1 MSRPYLFPMLS
12 RDAVAKILLRPYQA
26 KAMGQIFACR
36 DRGVQRVLAVLPTG
50 TGKTT
55 LFSALIGEIYRDS
68 KASTLV
74 LAHRRELLEQAANR
88 IALQNPKLRVALEGS
103 LKERPT
109 KEQVLVGSVQSLGKE
124 NSTRL
129 GDWKP
134 QCLII
139 DEAHHA
145 PADSYQNVM
154 RAIGSYD
161 NSCFTVG
168 VTATPHRMD
177 NRPLHGE
184 EEAIFEEVAFT
195 YTLREA
201 IADGWLADLKGYRVA
216 TGVDLSRVR
225 IVHGDYSSK
234 QLQEAVNTESRNRTA
249 FEHWIN
255 IAKDRKTII
264 FCTGVEHAKSVAQM
278 FKEEGFTAESVDG
291 SMRPDDRAK
300 IMNRF
305 ATGKT
310 QVLANV
316 EIATEGF
323 DVPDVG
329 CVLLLRPTKSWAL
342 FCQMI
347 GRGLR
352 VLPNTIEGIPDA
364 SARRERIQNSGKA
377 DCLVID
383 VVDNGKKLSG
393 PKPEKEEEAPSLS
406 AVVGLP
412 QDFDLEGHSLLE
424 AMQKWDQLDPR
435 AQALLFR
442 RNINF
447 EDLDDS
453 LTAVDLLAELTPPD
467 EVFGVSR
474 NAWMKVGDGRYLLA
488 CGSSKLEGHRMAA
501 IEEDALGFYHLVVTS
516 SSREPMEFELGRDIN
531 DAFRRADR
539 KIKDIWPFTNG
550 LTMANTGWRNSAVT
564 HDQKEE
570 LRSLGVEETVL
581 AMLDTAGQAWTLL
594 ELKKR
599 EFARK

>member
-1 MSRPYLFPMLS
+1 MHS
-12 RDAVAKILLRPYQA
+12 RDAAAKVLLRPYQA
-26 KAMGQIFACR
+26 KALGQIVACR
-36 DRGVQRVLAVLPTG
+36 DRGLKRVLAVLPTG

-55 LFSALIGEIYRDS
+55 LFSALIGQLYKET

-74 LAHRRELLEQAANR
+74 LAHRRELLEQAAAR
-88 IALQNPKLRVALEGS
+88 IALQNPKLRVDIEAN
-103 LKERPT
+103 LKERPS
-109 KEQVLVGSVQSLGKE
+109 KQQVLVGSVQTLGRE
-124 NSTRL
+124 DTTRL
-129 GDWKP
+129 GDWRP
-134 QCLII
+134 GCLII

-145 PADSYQNVM
+145 AADSYQNAM
-154 RAIGSYD
+154 RLAGSYD
-161 NSCFTVG
+161 ENCFTVG

-195 YTLREA
+195 YTLKEA
-201 IADGWLADLKGYRVA
+201 IADGWLADLRGYRVA

-234 QLQEAVNTESRNRTA
+234 QLQDAVNTESRNRTA
-249 FEHWIN
+249 LENWQN
-255 IAKDRKTII
+255 IAQDRKTIV
-264 FCTGVEHAKSVAQM
+264 FCTGVEHAKAVAEM
-278 FKEEGFTAESVDG
+278 FRESGIRAESVDG
-291 SMRPDDRAK
+291 SMRPEERRN

-305 ATGKT
+305 ATGRT

-352 VLPNTIEGIPDA
+352 VLPNTIEGVPDA
-364 SARRERIQNSGKA
+364 SARREKIRNSGKA

-383 VVDNGKKLSG
+383 VVDNGKRSAA
-393 PKPEKEEEAPSLS
+393 PKPEKEEEKPSLS

-412 QDFDLEGHSLLE
+412 EDFDLEGHTLLE

-447 EDLDDS
+447 DDLDSS
-453 LTAVDLLAELTPPD
+453 LTAVDILAELTPP
-467 EVFGVSR
+467 EEIIGVSR

-488 CGSSKLEGHRMAA
+488 CGSSKQEGHRMAA
-501 IEEDALGFYHLVVTS
+501 IEEDALGFYHLMVTS
-516 SSREPMEFELGRDIN
+516 ASRDPLEFELGRDVA

-539 KIKDIWPFTNG
+539 RIKDIWPFTSG
-550 LTMANTGWRNSAVT
+550 LTMSNTGWRNGNVSNE
-564 HDQKEE
+564 QKEE
-570 LRSLGVEETVL
+570 LRTLGVEETVL

-599 EFARK
+599 ELANRL

>member
-1 MSRPYLFPMLS
+1 MHS
-12 RDAVAKILLRPYQA
+12 RDAVTKILLRPYQA
-26 KAMGQIFACR
+26 KALGQIFACR
-36 DRGVQRVLAVLPTG
+36 DRGLRRVLAVMPTG

-55 LFSALIGEIYRDS
+55 LFSALIGQIYKES

-74 LAHRRELLEQAANR
+74 LAHRRELLDQAAAR
-88 IALQNPKLRVALEGS
+88 IALQNPKLRIDIEAS
-103 LKERPT
+103 LKQRPD
-109 KEQVLVGSVQSLGKE
+109 KQHVVIGSVQSLGKQD
-124 NSTRL
+124 SVRL
-129 GDWKP
+129 GSWKP
-134 QCLII
+134 GCLII

-154 RAIGSYD
+154 RGVGAYEGQ
-161 NSCFTVG
+161 CFTVG

-195 YTLREA
+195 YTLKEA
-201 IADGWLADLKGYRVA
+201 IADGWLADLRGYRVA

-234 QLQEAVNTESRNRTA
+234 QLQDAVNTESRNRTA
-249 FEHWIN
+249 FEHWAN
-255 IAKDRKTII
+255 VAKDRKTIV
-264 FCTGVEHAKSVAQM
+264 FCTGVEHAKSVAEL
-278 FKEEGFTAESVDG
+278 FRDEGFAAESVDG
-291 SMRPDDRAK
+291 GMKPDERAGVMR
-300 IMNRF
+300 RF
-305 ATGKT
+305 SQGKT
-310 QVLANV
+310 QILTNV

-352 VLPNTIEGIPDA
+352 VLPNTIEGLADA
-364 SARRERIQNSGKA
+364 TARRDVIQSSAKP

-383 VVDNGKKLSG
+383 VVDNGKRSAV
-393 PKPEKEEEAPSLS
+393 PKPEKEDEAPSLS
-406 AVVGLP
+406 GVVGLP
-412 QDFDLEGHSLLE
+412 DDFDLEGHTLLE

-442 RNINF
+442 RNVNF
-447 EDLDDS
+447 DELDNS
-453 LTAVDLLAELTPPD
+453 LTAVDILAELTPPD
-467 EVFGVSR
+467 EVIGISR

-501 IEEDALGFYHLVVTS
+501 IEEDALGFYHLVITS
-516 SSREPMEFELGRDIN
+516 ASREPTEFELGRN
-531 DAFRRADR
+531 VEDAFRRADKR
-539 KIKDIWPFTNG
+539 IKDVWPFTNG
-550 LTMANTGWRNSAVT
+550 LTMANSGWRNNHVT
-564 HDQKEE
+564 QDQKDQ
-570 LRSLGVEETVL
+570 LRSMGVEETVL
-581 AMLDTAGQAWTLL
+581 AMLDPAGQAWTLL

-599 EFARK
+599 ELSRN